1 MLPMIRIAITAAA
14 YAAIRESLAVV
25 KRRRCAPQ
33 KAVGGLYVVSVPDI
47 TVDKLAALSRPSE
60 SISDVIIRLAA
71 GERGLP

>member
-1 MLPMIRIAITAAA
+1 MIRIAITAAA
-14 YAAIRESLAVV
+14 YAAIRESLPVAQS
-25 KRRRCAPQ
+25 RRYASQR
-33 KAVGGLYVVSVPDI
+33 AVGDRYVVSVPDN